1 MWRRSSLLLLLV
13 RVYFAL
19 APSYLHPDE
28 HFQGPEI
35 FAGQIFSFPSKP
47 TWEFT
52 SEHPIRS
59 VFPLWLIYGLPMTL
73 LKWLWAEAG
82 SGTIPPS
89 LVYYVLRL
97 GMFVLS
103 FVLEDWA
110 IHELVSSPRHR
121 KLAVVLVASSY
132 VTWTYQTHTFSNSI
146 ETLLVAWS
154 LVLMQRIHE
163 NKHRSGI
170 LESIVLSFLIVTGVF
185 NRITFPAFI
194 LIPGLQLVPHFLRK
208 PLSLLALLT
217 FGLLSTLIAI
227 TIDTNFYNP
236 SATPLTTP
244 LHTPTIT
251 PLNNLLYN
259 TNTTNLSTHGL
270 HPHYQH
276 FLLNLPQLLGPVFL
290 LLLHS
295 LLNPSTSTFS
305 LTNMRATSA
314 LSATALLS
322 IFPHQEPRFLL
333 PCVPLLLTCF
343 RPPRSRLFLAS
354 WLIFNTALGLLMGI
368 YHQGGVVP
376 TQLHIPTL
384 LANSTA
390 SGTGTVPT
398 TRTATVFWWKT
409 YSPPNWLLGDL
420 ATETETET
428 EGVSYSN
435 ISTVDLMGIPG
446 QEMIER
452 LEGVVPVP
460 RCGRGYQQPRRRDQG
475 EIGKKIIPNDNHHPT
490 LLVAPMSNL
499 FLDWYVV
506 GGGGEADDQPS
517 SQPVGGGGE
526 NASGKIELYPLW
538 VYKRHL
544 NLDDLDFGDDGVWAT
559 VGRVV
564 GRRGLGV
571 WVVGRGC

>member
-35 FAGQIFSFPSKP
+35 VAGQIFSFPSNP

-82 SGTIPPS
+82 SGSIPPS

-97 GMFVLS
+97 AMFVLS

-154 LVLMQRIHE
+154 LVLMQRIYE

-194 LIPGLQLVPHFLRK
+194 LIPGLQLVPHFLRR
-208 PLSLLALLT
+208 PLSLVALLT
-217 FGLLSTLIAI
+217 FGLLSTFIAI

-236 SATPLTTP
+236 SATTLTTT

-259 TNTTNLSTHGL
+259 TNTANLSTHGL
-270 HPHYQH
+270 HPRYQH
-276 FLLNLPQLLGPVFL
+276 FLINLPQLLGPVFIL
-290 LLLHS
+290 LLRS

-305 LTNMRATSA
+305 LSNMRATSA

-390 SGTGTVPT
+390 SASVPT

-420 ATETETET
+420 AMGTEA
-428 EGVSYSN
+428 EGLLYSN

-446 QEMIER
+446 QEMIGR
-452 LEGVVPVP
+452 LEGAIAVP
-460 RCGRGYQQPRRRDQG
+460 RCGKGYQQQPQDRG
-475 EIGKKIIPNDNHHPT
+475 EIGKKKIITNDNLHPT
-490 LLVAPMSNL
+490 LLVAPMANL
-499 FLDWYVV
+499 FLDQYVIDAS
-506 GGGGEADDQPS
+506 GEDDQPT
-517 SQPVGGGGE
+517 QPVGE
-526 NASGKIELYPLW
+526 NGKEKESGKIELYPLW
-538 VYKRHL
+538 SYRRHL
-544 NLDDLDFGDDGVWAT
+544 NLDDLDFGEDGLWAT
-559 VGRVV
+559 VARVV

-571 WVVGRGC
+571 WLVGRGC